1 MRMGDL
7 VQLAQ
12 VSLRDPA
19 LAVRQLQSLNLPMQ
33 ARWMALAIVVALSA
47 ILGTLAMQIFPQL
60 AEGSLGIPVLSP
72 LARVVLQ
79 TGGMVLTALLI
90 ANVGRAFGGQGDFA
104 DALLIVIWLEFLLLI
119 AQAAQV
125 VLMLV
130 FPFFG
135 SILGIAALVVIAWLS
150 VQMIKALHGFSSAFM
165 VFVGL
170 IGATLVTLIFLTVLA
185 GAFGLMPQ
193 LPPEVQP

>member
-1 MRMGDL
+1 M
-7 VQLAQ
+7 
-12 VSLRDPA
+12 
-19 LAVRQLQSLNLPMQ
+19 
-33 ARWMALAIVVALSA
+33 
-47 ILGTLAMQIFPQL
+47 
-60 AEGSLGIPVLSP
+60 LSP
-72 LARVVLQ
+72 LARVALQ
-79 TGGMVLTALLI
+79 TGGMVLTAWLI
-90 ANVGRAFGGQGDFA
+90 ATVGRAFGGQGDFP
-104 DALLIVIWLEFLLLI
+104 DALLIVIWLEFLLLV

>member
-1 MRMGDL
+1 MGDL
-7 VQLAQ
+7 VTLTRN
-12 VSLRDPA
+12 SLRDPA

-33 ARWMALAIVVALSA
+33 VRWMALAVVVALSA
-47 ILGTLAMQIFPQL
+47 ILGTLAMQIFPEL
-60 AEGSLGIPVLSP
+60 AEGGLGIPVLSP
-72 LARVVLQ
+72 LARVALQ
-79 TGGMVLTALLI
+79 TGGMVLTAWLI
-90 ANVGRAFGGQGDFA
+90 ATVGRAFGGQGDFP
-104 DALLIVIWLEFLLLI
+104 DALLIVIWLEFLLLV

>member
-193 LPPEVQP
+193 LPAEVQP